1 MLMGAKPG
9 DYSLNSK
16 FTLQLLDAV
25 ATQASSINATRF
37 ILDSIRRLADNLC
50 SSGIFTQR
58 EANQLLARLR
68 AG

>member
-25 ATQASSINATRF
+25 ATQASSVDATRF
-37 ILDSIRRLADNLC
+37 ILDSVCGLADNLC
-50 SSGIFTQR
+50 SGGVFTQR
-58 EANQLLARLR
+58 EADQLLARLR